1 MGRRVY
7 LAERQGKRMTAEQR
21 QRELPKAIIKWY
33 EIKKESRAEIPCAI
47 SVAQAVPA
55 IPSPRERTR

>member
-1 MGRRVY
+1 M
-7 LAERQGKRMTAEQR
+7 AERQGKRMTAEQR